1 MKRLLII
8 LLSGVLAVVSDQAY
22 VLSRSIKVLR
32 PVPAATSTSG
42 KVVRQLEQQSRRAE
56 QAARA
61 AAAASRLNVRPSG
74 IPIVPV
80 PNLDPDNQGRKKT
93 DKKIYIRPLPKFKP
107 LPKIKTLREM
117 EEERLAAEYDLIKER
132 VNSGTY
138 VPIPFSYFQ
147 LADYALRHD
156 DEPFAITCLE
166 QVRVDR
172 LTPKL

>member
-1 MKRLLII
+1 MIRIFLSLLVI
-8 LLSGVLAVVSDQAY
+8 LSMASGHAQGL
-22 VLSRSIKVLR
+22 RSGTKALR
-32 PVPAATSTSG
+32 GLGRASNPSG
-42 KVVRQLEQQSRRAE
+42 QVVRQLEQQSRRAE

-61 AAAASRLNVRPSG
+61 AAAAGRLNVRPSG

-80 PNLDPDNQGRKKT
+80 PNLDPDNQDRKKT

-147 LADYALRHD
+147 LADYALRIGRAH
-156 DEPFAITCLE
+156 
-166 QVRVDR
+166 V
-172 LTPKL
+172 